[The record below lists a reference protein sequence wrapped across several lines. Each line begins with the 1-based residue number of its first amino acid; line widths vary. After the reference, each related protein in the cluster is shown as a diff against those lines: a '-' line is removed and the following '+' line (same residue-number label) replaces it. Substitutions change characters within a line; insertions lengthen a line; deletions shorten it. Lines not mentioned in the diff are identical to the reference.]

1 MKSSNGKTE
10 KGGWLGL
17 VIFLLVEIAAAL
29 LFNIPWIILRE
40 KIAFADEDVT
50 AFSPVISSF
59 YIGIL
64 LLGLIIL
71 WIVISLARAGGHRK
85 TKNGATYAVPMKK
98 SGRISGR
105 RVIVIILVIAMLL
118 PMLLGICWR
127 KSLTCENS
135 VKFYSPFGNCTAVYE
150 PQDIEKVEIYARDP
164 EWWIGILSAR
174 RIRESV
180 FGIKLTF
187 TDGKTAK
194 FEKYYF
200 KGGMKD
206 GMPDRMLD
214 QMAEIKALV
223 PNENFSSSGTE
234 KISRALNGLNYE
246 QRMKLYKLF
255 DEER

>member
-17 VIFLLVEIAAAL
+17 VIFLFAEIAAAL

-40 KIAFADEDVT
+40 KIAFADADVT

-71 WIVISLARAGGHRK
+71 WIVISLARAGGHGK

-98 SGRISGR
+98 RDRISGR

-118 PMLLGICWR
+118 PLLLGICWR

-135 VKFYSPFGNCTAVYE
+135 VKFYSP
-150 PQDIEKVEIYARDP
+150 IWKLHR
-164 EWWIGILSAR
+164 
-174 RIRESV
+174 SV
-180 FGIKLTF
+180 
-187 TDGKTAK
+187 
-194 FEKYYF
+194 
-200 KGGMKD
+200 
-206 GMPDRMLD
+206 
-214 QMAEIKALV
+214 
-223 PNENFSSSGTE
+223 
-234 KISRALNGLNYE
+234 
-246 QRMKLYKLF
+246 
-255 DEER
+255 